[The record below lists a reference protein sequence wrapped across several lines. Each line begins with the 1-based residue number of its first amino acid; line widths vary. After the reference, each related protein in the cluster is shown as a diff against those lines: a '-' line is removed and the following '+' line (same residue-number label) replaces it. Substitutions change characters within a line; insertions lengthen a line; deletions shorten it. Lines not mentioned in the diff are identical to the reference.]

1 MKILTIG
8 FTNKSA
14 ETRPP
19 EQRLSACGLYE
30 KGRSSVHNKNHL
42 QHRLRAFSRTRA
54 HGRHS
59 LSLQGGEWPLYE
71 SQFLDLMRS
80 RRIENTPREILDAAC
95 LLCGEETPHHCHGRL
110 VAEYLRQH
118 WRDVEIEHIP

>member
-1 MKILTIG
+1 VH
-8 FTNKSA
+8 F
-14 ETRPP
+14 P
-19 EQRLSACGLYE
+19 ELAPTAAIPYPYKE
-30 KGRSSVHNKNHL
+30 AK
-42 QHRLRAFSRTRA
+42 
-54 HGRHS
+54 HGD
-59 LSLQGGEWPLYE
+59 WPLYE